1 MRLRVVNRS
10 NDVVRTTEGF
20 SQTEFPRLLLFTDP
34 VGIAKGTV
42 NPIGVERYVV
52 PTQCFV
58 RNGVLQRP
66 TAIPVVP
73 IEILPTTF
81 GQEYVFDARALY
93 DLILP
98 GRYSVVAQIPLLT
111 FTLAD
116 QAAIITD
123 CDDVPG
129 TLVHVGDEQT
139 ASVPPLSG
147 QAFTIVSNGLEFVVA
162 ALPTVTVAATTAT
175 ATEAGLVP
183 GAFTVSRTGS
193 TAAALPVAYTV
204 AGTAT
209 PGSDYAALAGSVTIP
224 AGATSATITVTPIND
239 TVVEGAETVVL
250 TLVANAAYTVGTPNN
265 ATVTILSDD
274 VAALPTVSVA
284 ATTPRAT
291 EARLVPGAFTVS
303 RTGSTAAALSV
314 AYTVAGTA
322 TPGSDYAALAG
333 SVTIPAGQTSALIAV
348 TPLQDTLVEPDET
361 VILTLVANAAYT
373 VGTPNN
379 ATVTILSDDVAGF
392 YFGGFGFPLKN
403 DSDCAQVPCKT
414 FRRGRPLPVRFWLF
428 DANHAIVTNATPHI
442 VVTQVS
448 PTPPAQPPEDLG
460 LGPSDSGDVFRYNR
474 LTRQYVFFLDTR
486 GLKVGVWRI
495 DVRLGDAIIGSV
507 HFGLR

>member
-1 MRLRVVNRS
+1 MREWRNAFRAILFAGSLGTILVLVADVLAQTPPLEATLAFQAPPPNAIFAPGAPILMRLRVVNRS

-193 TAAALPVAYTV
+193 TAAALSVAYTV

-209 PGSDYAALAGSVTIP
+209 AGSDYTALAGSVTIP

-250 TLVANAAYTVGTPNN
+250 TLA
-265 ATVTILSDD
+265 
-274 VAALPTVSVA
+274 
-284 ATTPRAT
+284 
-291 EARLVPGAFTVS
+291 
-303 RTGSTAAALSV
+303 
-314 AYTVAGTA
+314 
-322 TPGSDYAALAG
+322 
-333 SVTIPAGQTSALIAV
+333 
-348 TPLQDTLVEPDET
+348 
-361 VILTLVANAAYT
+361 ANAAYT